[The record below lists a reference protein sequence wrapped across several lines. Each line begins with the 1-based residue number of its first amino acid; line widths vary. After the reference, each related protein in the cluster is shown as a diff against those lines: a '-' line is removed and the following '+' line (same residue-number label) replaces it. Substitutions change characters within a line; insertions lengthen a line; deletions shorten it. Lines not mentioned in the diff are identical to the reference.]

1 MSLARNPNMPYVA
14 AGRQESPF
22 ERMSVRSNV
31 NVPSADACADCDGR
45 PSYRAPGETAR
56 APFSISFKT
65 VFIVVA
71 AAAFILFMLYVSEI
85 ARQASLSKEKQRI
98 FNEMQS
104 TAQEMIVLQEKLAKA
119 QEPNALRYRAAQ
131 LGMVNYEGV
140 EVHEI
145 YAPDTRPAT
154 ADNSL
159 SAGMARASM
168 E

>member
-14 AGRQESPF
+14 AGRQERPF

-45 PSYRAPGETAR
+45 PSYRAPGESVRT
-56 APFSISFKT
+56 PFSFSFKT
-65 VFIVVA
+65 IFIVMVA
-71 AAAFILFMLYVSEI
+71 TGFVLLMLYTSEV
-85 ARQASLSKEKQRI
+85 ARQASLTKEKQAI
-98 FNEMQS
+98 FNEIQS
-104 TAQEMIVLQEKLAKA
+104 TAQEMIVLKEKLAEA

-140 EVHEI
+140 EIHEI